1 MRRVRV
7 LLLCTILHFSFADN
21 VRAQE
26 PLTFFPHHAGDIW
39 EYIDPNMPTFYDQNI
54 IASDSTGS
62 DGCYYLRD
70 SFWGRQRLDTVS
82 LCLYGQKWGG
92 LPYSNL
98 IYMLDAGTGDHWVVQ
113 RNEWSTLV
121 AHVVDVYT
129 GLVLGRITTVKQIDF
144 TDSASGLLMDT
155 DYLAS
160 GFGLIGQDN
169 DGFPVR
175 RIRGVRLNGITYG
188 TITGSAVGE
197 GRDLPRVVA
206 LNQNFPNPF
215 NPSTTISFA
224 LPRTENIT
232 LKVYDMLGR
241 EVATL
246 VDGREDAGEH
256 SVKWNAE
263 GFASGVYFCRM
274 QANGIVLTQKILLVR

>member
-1 MRRVRV
+1 
-7 LLLCTILHFSFADN
+7 
-21 VRAQE
+21 
-26 PLTFFPHHAGDIW
+26 
-39 EYIDPNMPTFYDQNI
+39 
-54 IASDSTGS
+54 
-62 DGCYYLRD
+62 
-70 SFWGRQRLDTVS
+70 
-82 LCLYGQKWGG
+82 
-92 LPYSNL
+92 
-98 IYMLDAGTGDHWVVQ
+98 
-113 RNEWSTLV
+113 
-121 AHVVDVYT
+121 
-129 GLVLGRITTVKQIDF
+129 
-144 TDSASGLLMDT
+144 
-155 DYLAS
+155 
-160 GFGLIGQDN
+160 
-169 DGFPVR
+169 
-175 RIRGVRLNGITYG
+175 
-188 TITGSAVGE
+188 
-197 GRDLPRVVA
+197 VVA